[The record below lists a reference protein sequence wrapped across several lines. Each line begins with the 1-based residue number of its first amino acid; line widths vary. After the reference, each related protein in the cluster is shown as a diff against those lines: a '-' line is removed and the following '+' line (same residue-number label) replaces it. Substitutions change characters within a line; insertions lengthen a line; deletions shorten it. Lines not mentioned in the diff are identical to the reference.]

1 MSKIQS
7 IKKVLFLIISFIFLF
22 WLMIMFYD
30 YSAALPFFMLF
41 LILMMEGIPFLIA
54 TYRVK
59 YFLKIDQKKHHYKGK
74 LLFNL
79 CVSKKGFYPF
89 KMVRFKTVIQTRY
102 GNKTINQ
109 NIKISMSGNRRQI
122 TEVSIDQIGCGYVTL
137 EIKEAYIYDA
147 LGFFGKKRRK
157 LQAPIEIV
165 IMPVVQEVFID
176 LEHIPYVEVDES
188 DIFSQDKPGNDP
200 SELFGVRSFADGD
213 SLNKISWKLSAKM
226 NETMVREFSM
236 PVESNV
242 YVYVDL
248 YEKADI
254 DIALQDAISAAN
266 ALMEMESPFFI
277 CWFDNE
283 EMCMR
288 RKQPKDYDEI
298 DEIIC
303 IVMRVA
309 RFKKDYLINEI
320 LNKFRNESHVIYPV
334 FRIPT

>member
-254 DIALQDAISAAN
+254 DISLQDAI
-266 ALMEMESPFFI
+266 
-277 CWFDNE
+277 
-283 EMCMR
+283 
-288 RKQPKDYDEI
+288 
-298 DEIIC
+298 
-303 IVMRVA
+303 
-309 RFKKDYLINEI
+309 
-320 LNKFRNESHVIYPV
+320 
-334 FRIPT
+334 